1 MMSDKQARVSMQP
14 VTQASHQRAVELAS
28 EGEEEKG
35 GLRGNNGQF
44 LVGAHVGD
52 VCEGHGC

>member
-1 MMSDKQARVSMQP
+1 MQP